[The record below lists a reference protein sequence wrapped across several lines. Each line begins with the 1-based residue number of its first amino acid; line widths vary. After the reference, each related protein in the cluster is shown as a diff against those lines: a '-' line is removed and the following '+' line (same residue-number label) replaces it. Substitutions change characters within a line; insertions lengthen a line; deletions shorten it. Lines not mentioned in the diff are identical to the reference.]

1 MRPGFCKRR
10 TRYQH
15 ADAPAMQMS
24 ITPCGLSHVRKL
36 ITFILTLANLF
47 AAIAAATAEGGHTP
61 DQVKAFV
68 QKAADYMKTEGKE
81 KAFAAFSDPKGGF
94 VDGDLYI
101 VAQDAADGKFTMLAH
116 GANKTLIGK
125 PQIDTKD
132 AEGRAFNRDIIVAL
146 TKDGDEFWT
155 SYLWVNFATKKIARK
170 KSYFLR
176 VGDVVLGAGVYE

>member
-1 MRPGFCKRR
+1 MR
-10 TRYQH
+10 
-15 ADAPAMQMS
+15 A
-24 ITPCGLSHVRKL
+24 SHVRKSV
-36 ITFILTLANLF
+36 IPILLFANLL
-47 AAIAAATAEGGHTP
+47 ATIAAATAEGGHTP
-61 DQVKAFV
+61 DQVKVFV
-68 QKAADYMKTEGKE
+68 QKAAEYMKTEGKE
-81 KAFAAFSDPKGGF
+81 KAFAVFSDPKGAF

-116 GANKTLIGK
+116 GANKALIGK

-132 AEGRAFNRDIIVAL
+132 AEGRTFNRDIIAAL

>member
-1 MRPGFCKRR
+1 MR
-10 TRYQH
+10 
-15 ADAPAMQMS
+15 A
-24 ITPCGLSHVRKL
+24 SHVRKL
-36 ITFILTLANLF
+36 MTLVLSLANLF
-47 AAIAAATAEGGHTP
+47 AMIAVATAESVHTQ

-68 QKAADYMKTEGKE
+68 QKAADYMKSEGKD
-81 KAFAAFSDPKGGF
+81 KAFAAFSDPKGAF

-116 GANKTLIGK
+116 GANKALIGK

-132 AEGRAFNRDIIVAL
+132 AEGRAFNRDIIAAL

-155 SYLWVNFATKKIARK
+155 TYLWVNFATKKIARK

-176 VGDVVLGAGVYE
+176 VGDVVLGAGIYE

>member
-1 MRPGFCKRR
+1 M
-10 TRYQH
+10 
-15 ADAPAMQMS
+15 
-24 ITPCGLSHVRKL
+24 RKL
-36 ITFILTLANLF
+36 IIPILIFANLF
-47 AAIAAATAEGGHTP
+47 ATIAAAIAEGGHTP

-68 QKAADYMKTEGKE
+68 QKAAEYMKTEGKE
-81 KAFAAFSDPKGGF
+81 KAFAVFSDPKGAF

-101 VAQDAADGKFTMLAH
+101 VVQDAADGKFTMLAH
-116 GANKTLIGK
+116 GANKALIGK

-132 AEGRAFNRDIIVAL
+132 AEGRAFNRDIITAL

-176 VGDVVLGAGVYE
+176 FGDVVLGAGVYE

>member
-1 MRPGFCKRR
+1 M
-10 TRYQH
+10 
-15 ADAPAMQMS
+15 
-24 ITPCGLSHVRKL
+24 RKL
-36 ITFILTLANLF
+36 IILILTLANLF
-47 AAIAAATAEGGHTP
+47 AAVAAATAEGGHTP

-68 QKAADYMKTEGKE
+68 QKAAEYMKTEGKQ
-81 KAFAAFSDPKGGF
+81 KAFAVFSDPKGAF

-101 VAQDAADGKFTMLAH
+101 VAQDAVDGKFTMLAH
-116 GANKTLIGK
+116 GANKALIGK

-132 AEGRAFNRDIIVAL
+132 AEGRAFNRDIIAAL

>member
-1 MRPGFCKRR
+1 
-10 TRYQH
+10 
-15 ADAPAMQMS
+15 
-24 ITPCGLSHVRKL
+24 VRKL
-36 ITFILTLANLF
+36 MTLTISLASLF
-47 AAIAAATAEGGHTP
+47 GMIAVAAAEASHTP

-68 QKAADYMKTEGKE
+68 QKAADYMRSEGKE
-81 KAFAAFSDPKGGF
+81 RALAAFNDPKGPF

-101 VAQDAADGKFTMLAH
+101 VAQDAVDGKFTMLAH
-116 GANKTLIGK
+116 GANKGLVGK

-132 AEGRAFNRDIIVAL
+132 AEGKAFNRDVIAAL

-176 VGDVVLGAGVYE
+176 VGDVVLAAGMYE